1 MDDKNYIQ
9 VVAEKIKQNFRPE
22 ELPKD
27 GLADLFDS
35 YAVLALTKGA
45 TVTNEDVHDAWVS
58 WATKYSPE
66 SDSLI
71 PYDQLSKSVQDEDSK
86 FTAAIKKVA
95 KTLR

>member
-9 VVAEKIKQNFRPE
+9 EIAEKIRQHFRSN

-27 GLADLFDS
+27 GLSDLFNS

-45 TVTNEDVHDAWVS
+45 AVTNEDVHDAWAA
-58 WATKYSPE
+58 WAAKYSPE
-66 SDSLI
+66 SDSLV

-86 FTAAIKKVA
+86 FTAAIKEVA